1 MRSELHN
8 YQNNMSSSRHT
19 PKSKEPIAAVSAADF
34 PKTSPPKPMR
44 PLTAYHIF
52 FQIEREYI
60 IQTTPGA
67 NADSSIHNHKSYQAN
82 VPRRYVNIKLSND
95 WYAGP
100 GKRAKRK
107 HRKSHGKIG
116 FLELSRVV
124 SQRWANLGEIDPE
137 TKAFVTGIA
146 QRELDEYKKEMK
158 EYEAL
163 VGSTNGGVEPV
174 APVSKVTKTTTV
186 KKPKRSA
193 KKPLADVAAEVMPS
207 TTFKRSGTSGTIV
220 TPPCSPPPSDFLS
233 ADFDINSVFV
243 DVLPDAAFS
252 TESITFEDNVDYSI
266 SFIDNAGHH
275 IPSPASSVCE
285 ERKRSFSDDSICD
298 PLFELEMPSNYDSS
312 PKRRKISNDGIGRT
326 MFDDSMWV

>member
-8 YQNNMSSSRHT
+8 YQTMSSSCHAR
-19 PKSKEPIAAVSAADF
+19 KSSKEAIATLTAPDF

-67 NADSSIHNHKSYQAN
+67 NADSSIHNHKSYQPN
-82 VPRRYVNIKLSND
+82 VPHRYANIKLSND
-95 WYAGP
+95 WFAGP

-146 QRELDEYKKEMK
+146 QRELDQYKKEMK
-158 EYEAL
+158 EYEGL
-163 VGSTNGGVEPV
+163 VGSTNRGVEPV
-174 APVSKVTKTTTV
+174 APASKVTKTTPL
-186 KKPKRSA
+186 KKSKRAA
-193 KKPLADVAAEVMPS
+193 KKPLENVAAEIVPTTS
-207 TTFKRSGTSGTIV
+207 TFKRSGTSGTII
-220 TPPCSPPPSDFLS
+220 TPPGSPSPSDFFC

-252 TESITFEDNVDYSI
+252 TESITFDDNVDYSI

-275 IPSPASSVCE
+275 NPSPTGSVCE
-285 ERKRSFSDDSICD
+285 ERKRGLSDDSICD
-298 PLFELEMPSNYDSS
+298 PLFELEMPSNYESC
-312 PKRRKISNDGIGRT
+312 PKRRKMSNDGADFT
-326 MFDDSMWV
+326 MLDCVWV